1 MITRKRKR
9 NPQSS
14 MTSPCSPLCAPVSGF
29 GQLGGIVVPIEDF
42 KRCWANVREG
52 YGNSKNTGDMG
63 FLSGWQ
69 GRNVCRLKG
78 VCCFCNLPWKTPTGK
93 AVREIWFEYFWKRRS
108 KEWCWI
114 FESGRILEEM
124 RRVCEYLVRR
134 ERWGAKMRKSVLG
147 FILKKL
153 Y

>member
-1 MITRKRKR
+1 M
-9 NPQSS
+9 
-14 MTSPCSPLCAPVSGF
+14 
-29 GQLGGIVVPIEDF
+29 LGKCERRLWKQQEHG
-42 KRCWANVREG
+42 G
-52 YGNSKNTGDMG
+52 YGIPEWLAGSKRV
-63 FLSGWQ
+63 Q
-69 GRNVCRLKG
+69 VKG
-78 VCCFCNLPWKTPTGK
+78 GMLLLAAYPWKTPTGK

-114 FESGRILEEM
+114 FESGRM
-124 RRVCEYLVRR
+124 